1 MSRAILAR
9 FEKQRG
15 RNSMS
20 RMITGAHVIIYSRRS
35 ESDRAFL
42 REVLGLSGV
51 DIGDGWLIFAL
62 PPAELAIHPASR
74 AAMHELYFMCADIDT
89 FVVAMEK
96 KHVRCDPIRELS
108 WGRLTHIK
116 LPGGG
121 KLGVYQPLHA
131 RPKAVRGHTIAATHR
146 SARKKKQGKQGEMF

>member
-1 MSRAILAR
+1 
-9 FEKQRG
+9 
-15 RNSMS
+15 MS
-20 RMITGAHVIIYSRRS
+20 RMITGAHVIIYSRKP

-62 PPAELAIHPASR
+62 PPAELAIHPTSKAD
-74 AAMHELYFMCADIDT
+74 MHELYFMCADIDA
-89 FVVAMEK
+89 FVAAMEK
-96 KHVRCDPIRELS
+96 KRVRCDPIRELS
-108 WGRLTHIK
+108 WGRLTRIK

-131 RPKAVRGHTIAATHR
+131 RPKAVQGHTIATAHR
-146 SARKKKQGKQGEMF
+146 TARKSV